1 MCDSQTVTHPF
12 QKLHEVY
19 RMSVYNTQ
27 YMVYAQVSY
36 GKVTPSWTAECIMY
50 MIIIK
55 TEDCK
60 TEMLVMWLRQTRE
73 ASWSTVVRALVGIRK
88 GALAQKVALEYG

>member
-1 MCDSQTVTHPF
+1 
-12 QKLHEVY
+12 
-19 RMSVYNTQ
+19 
-27 YMVYAQVSY
+27 
-36 GKVTPSWTAECIMY
+36 

-60 TEMLVMWLRQTRE
+60 TEMLVTWLRQTRE

-88 GALAQKVALEYG
+88 GALAQKVALEYGEPHHMQILFRCHSHVTMNFLCCK